1 MVTSLGFTLG
11 LPSGHF
17 KVNLGSLQENSRVH
31 LGILWDHFR
40 GTFGVTL
47 GVGLGHFTGFLGIT
61 FGVPW
66 SHFEHILGSPRGYSR
81 VTLEIPWDIFGGTF
95 GVTLDVFL
103 GNF

>member
-1 MVTSLGFTLG
+1 MGVTFGVPFGHFESTLETFYKYFGFTLG
-11 LPSGHF
+11 
-17 KVNLGSLQENSRVH
+17 V
-31 LGILWDHFR
+31 LWNNFG
-40 GTFGVTL
+40 GTFEVTL